1 MGGRMAAHLLHRE
14 NQLIVFN
21 RTRAKAEPLRKQ
33 GARLAESPAELA
45 TEVDVLFTMLSQPE
59 AVEQVALGS
68 GGFLDQLRPNKI
80 WIDCSTVNPSFSKRL
95 AAEAARRSIRFL
107 DAPVTGSAPIATEG
121 QLSFWVGGDSSDL
134 EEVQPLLSEM
144 GSRTVHVGPNGAGSA
159 MKLVINL
166 LLGTGMAAFA
176 EAMAL
181 GESFGLNL
189 GAMFDELAGMPQ
201 VPPFVLSKREKIE
214 NGDYRPEFQLVSM
227 QKDLHLASVSAYET
241 GVALPV
247 TNSAKEIYRLAIR
260 SGRAN
265 QDFSAIYDYLTNTDG
280 RDDRGKN
287 SASSAKP
294 VASNQFVTRPDSKQP
309 G

>member
-1 MGGRMAAHLLHRE
+1 MGGRMAAHLLHRGNE
-14 NQLIVFN
+14 LIVFN
-21 RTRAKAEPLRKQ
+21 RTRTKVEPLSEQ

-45 TEVDVLFTMLSQPE
+45 REVDVLFTMLSQPE

-68 GGFLDQLRPNKI
+68 GGFLDQLRPNTI

-107 DAPVTGSAPIATEG
+107 DAPVTGSAPIAAEG

-144 GSRTVHVGPNGAGSA
+144 GSRIVHVGRNGAGSA
-159 MKLVINL
+159 MKLVVNL

-214 NGDYRPEFQLVSM
+214 NGDYRPDFQLVSM

-247 TNSAKEIYRLAIR
+247 TNSAKELYRLAIR

-265 QDFSAIYDYLTNTDG
+265 QDFSAIYDYLTNTVG

-287 SASSAKP
+287 SSSSAKP
-294 VASNQFVTRPDSKQP
+294 VASANQLKYQDKASQ
-309 G
+309 